1 MIYPNK
7 DSHYAHRTI
16 RLIHKASVAAE
27 IGRDAFCLIT
37 VIVHTEDA
45 ARYRGPVNFYNSQLM
60 ETLGFKKW
68 DSFDRARRQAIDS
81 GWLVYEGDGKRSP
94 GRYFVTIP
102 DGYGMIDDGIIE
114 GIIPD
119 SGYDAGYKAG
129 VIEGIKRVQTGVQSG
144 DKQGEPPTLSLN
156 PYPNP
161 IVTASSVPA
170 SVKPKAT
177 KAQVERPSDVDP
189 QTWSDWQ
196 AVRSAK
202 RAGPVTQTVLR
213 SMTSEADKAGI
224 TLQRAIEI
232 AAARGWQA
240 FKADWSREPRQ
251 EQQTKPQNR
260 YKQL

>member
-16 RLIHKASVAAE
+16 RLMHKASVAAE

-68 DSFDRARRQAIDS
+68 DSFDRARRQAIES

-129 VIEGIKRVQTGVQSG
+129 IIEGIKRVQTGVQRG
-144 DKQGEPPTLSLN
+144 YEQGEPPTLSLI
-156 PYPNP
+156 P
-161 IVTASSVPA
+161 IPKDITAPA
-170 SVKPKAT
+170 VSASPKPKRPKVEVDRPDFVDELT
-177 KAQVERPSDVDP
+177 WQDWKAARKGAKITVTVMRGIQE
-189 QTWSDWQ
+189 Q
-196 AVRSAK
+196 A
-202 RAGPVTQTVLR
+202 
-213 SMTSEADKAGI
+213 DIAGI
-224 TLQRAIEI
+224 ELAEAIKF
-232 AAARGWQA
+232 AASKSWRSFEAEWY
-240 FKADWSREPRQ
+240 FKATGNKPSAYPHL
-251 EQQTKPQNR
+251 TKD
-260 YKQL
+260 